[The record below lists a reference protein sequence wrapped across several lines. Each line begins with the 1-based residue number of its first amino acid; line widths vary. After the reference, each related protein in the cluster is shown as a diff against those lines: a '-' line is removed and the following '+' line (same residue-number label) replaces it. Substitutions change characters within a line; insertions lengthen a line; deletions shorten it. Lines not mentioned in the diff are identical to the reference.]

1 MDAAAAAPPPPA
13 PPAVAAL
20 NNAAGDVS
28 PPLGDRMTAPL
39 RVVIPSTSTLIANKL
54 DDGLD

>member
-1 MDAAAAAPPPPA
+1 MDAAAAAPPA